1 MLNNPGN
8 IFVISAPSGTGKST
22 IAKLLVEKI
31 GGLSFSV
38 SFTTRK
44 PRRGEIDGKD
54 YFFVDDTTFDN
65 MIARN
70 DFVEWVN
77 VYDKRYGTSKTWIE
91 DKLNSGVDILL
102 DIESQG
108 AKKVHKA
115 IPNATMILLI
125 PPSPN
130 ELARRLKGRG
140 GESEQQ
146 LNMRLERAKHELSQF
161 EEYNYIIV
169 NDTVDEAY
177 RKVEAVVIASRCLRE
192 QAKLMVKQILNKF

>member
-1 MLNNPGN
+1 LLNNPGN